1 MDTSPG
7 KSAFLCTTYCV
18 MVPFMYWFATKKRPE
33 MLHIV
38 CVFLCLLGIGIL
50 SLKGGFGMSAGDVL
64 TVLSGVPC
72 AVNIVT
78 SAIVCQNKN
87 PLLLTTIELGV
98 VAVLAWI
105 CVIFTDTFPR
115 EFPLN
120 TVGGIVYLGL
130 VATALC
136 LFLQSY
142 GLKYAEA
149 SIGGMLLSLE
159 SVFGVIFSIIIY
171 HEKVT
176 FRMLVG
182 FTVIFTAILL
192 SQWEPRGE
200 DMKR

>member
-1 MDTSPG
+1 
-7 KSAFLCTTYCV
+7 
-18 MVPFMYWFATKKRPE
+18 
-33 MLHIV
+33 MLT
-38 CVFLCLLGIGIL
+38 
-50 SLKGGFGMSAGDVL
+50 GDVL
-64 TVLSGVPC
+64 TVLSGIPC
-72 AVNIVT
+72 AVNIVI
-78 SAIVCQNKN
+78 SSIVCQNKN

-98 VAVLAWI
+98 VAGLAWI
-105 CVIFTDTFPR
+105 CVIFTNAFPR

-142 GLKYAEA
+142 GLKYADA
-149 SIGGMLLSLE
+149 SIGGMILSLE

-182 FTVIFTAILL
+182 FAVIFTAILL
-192 SQWEPRGE
+192 SQWEPQGE
-200 DMKR
+200 DLKR